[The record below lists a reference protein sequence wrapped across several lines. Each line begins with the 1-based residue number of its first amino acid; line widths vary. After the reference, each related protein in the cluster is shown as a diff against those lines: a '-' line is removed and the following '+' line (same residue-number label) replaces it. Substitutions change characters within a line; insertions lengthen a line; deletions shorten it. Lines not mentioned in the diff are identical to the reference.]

1 MPSSGCPWQG
11 FPKCRVDAALAFACT
26 YCRPMVGW
34 WLLLVIHCFKYIPMW
49 ALIVSH
55 PQPPTD
61 SPPARGWGKQKW
73 ADGRSYEG
81 QWQARACEGGTG
93 QAGKVATEGYCNSW
107 SFLLPKIFLTS
118 IEILKLF
125 LTQSFAYDVS
135 FFVSFFCFQVWD
147 PLRSSCRPMWCMAR
161 VAFDGRMVVRTMETT
176 EMVWGRDEQSQMGSG
191 WDWGCVK
198 IILLHDCWW
207 ICFQVRAQWWD
218 NLLQRVKP
226 SNPIAF
232 TVWFPWY
239 WRWP

>member
-11 FPKCRVDAALAFACT
+11 FPKRRVDAALAFACT

-34 WLLLVIHCFKYIPMW
+34 WLLLVIHYFKHIPMW

-61 SPPARGWGKQKW
+61 SPPAPGWGKQKW

-93 QAGKVATEGYCNSW
+93 QAGQVATDGCCNSW

-135 FFVSFFCFQVWD
+135 FFLFLSFALKFEIPWDVAAGQRDAWPGSLSMAGWSYVPWKLPKWFEVGMNSHRWEVGGTGDVSK
-147 PLRSSCRPMWCMAR
+147 SSCFMTAGESVFKCEHSGGTISRN
-161 VAFDGRMVVRTMETT
+161 
-176 EMVWGRDEQSQMGSG
+176 GS
-191 WDWGCVK
+191 
-198 IILLHDCWW
+198 
-207 ICFQVRAQWWD
+207 
-218 NLLQRVKP
+218 NLQ
-226 SNPIAF
+226 IQ
-232 TVWFPWY
+232 
-239 WRWP
+239 